1 MEVFRK
7 FIDFGRGNCPLFPN
21 LKTHSQL
28 LETEQEEKII
38 PNILE
43 QEWEAGIHTCPGPHI
58 DKNSQTMK

>member
-1 MEVFRK
+1 M
-7 FIDFGRGNCPLFPN
+7 IYFGTPFPTLFPN